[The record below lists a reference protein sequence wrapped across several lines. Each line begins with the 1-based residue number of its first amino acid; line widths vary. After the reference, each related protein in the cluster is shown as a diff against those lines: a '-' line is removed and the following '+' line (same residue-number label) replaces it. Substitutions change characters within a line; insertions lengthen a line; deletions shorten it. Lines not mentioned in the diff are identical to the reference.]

1 LDSDLASDGEGSNK
15 RKEKESQQSLAMKA
29 ELKRLLAQPL
39 LASGA
44 YKKYLTS
51 GSRSFVD
58 ELLNSQPGEGL
69 MGFSRTDAKSD
80 LLGGK
85 MGGKKKK
92 AKKTAII
99 KSSKDEEWTGFD
111 S

>member
-1 LDSDLASDGEGSNK
+1 
-15 RKEKESQQSLAMKA
+15 
-29 ELKRLLAQPL
+29 
-39 LASGA
+39 
-44 YKKYLTS
+44 
-51 GSRSFVD
+51 
-58 ELLNSQPGEGL
+58 

-80 LLGGK
+80 LLSGTK
-85 MGGKKKK
+85 SGKKKK